1 MAVKVYSVY
10 GLISEYQ
17 RMHPNGHFFDRDTLK
32 FFGETVSSM
41 RLLKGTVKVTDSMG
55 EEHLLCSQQLAKE
68 TPNGAAPC
76 VPSFR
81 CGDTGTCCE
90 VRREKDE

>member
-41 RLLKGTVKVTDSMG
+41 RLLKGTVN
-55 EEHLLCSQQLAKE
+55 LLYSQQLAKE
-68 TPNGAAPC
+68 TPNGAASC

-81 CGDTGTCCE
+81 CGNTGTCCE
-90 VRREKDE
+90 VRRGENGSKGAS

>member
-32 FFGETVSSM
+32 FFG
-41 RLLKGTVKVTDSMG
+41 
-55 EEHLLCSQQLAKE
+55 
-68 TPNGAAPC
+68 
-76 VPSFR
+76 
-81 CGDTGTCCE
+81 
-90 VRREKDE
+90 